1 MNYIREYWNKI
12 QSGEVVACKR
22 IIQQY
27 QKIIFKVISMATDVT
42 AFNRMRREQARKQQQ
57 TEQKAIP
64 AWEDMTYNELKAAEK
79 EAGIKGYGKISK
91 QRLIE
96 ALKAGE

>member
-27 QKIIFKVISMATDVT
+27 QKIIFEVISMATDVT
-42 AFNRMRREQARKQQQ
+42 AFNRMRREQARKQQ
-57 TEQKAIP
+57 
-64 AWEDMTYNELKAAEK
+64 
-79 EAGIKGYGKISK
+79 
-91 QRLIE
+91 
-96 ALKAGE
+96 

>member
-1 MNYIREYWNKI
+1 
-12 QSGEVVACKR
+12 
-22 IIQQY
+22 
-27 QKIIFKVISMATDVT
+27 MAVDITG
-42 AFNRMRREQARKQQQ
+42 FQRMRREQIEKQVNAA
-57 TEQKAIP
+57 EP
-64 AWEDMTYNELKAAEK
+64 AWEGMNYSELKAAAK